1 MQGDSSNISFDGQ
14 IVEECGDGEI
24 LNKSIGFLCNLY
36 LNLKEPEEVEVIQ
49 EAVSDAEEDA
59 KEEEDNRGAEEGQN
73 LP

>member
-1 MQGDSSNISFDGQ
+1 M
-14 IVEECGDGEI
+14 
-24 LNKSIGFLCNLY
+24 NKSIGFLCNLY

-73 LP
+73 LR